1 MFTARGVAPRKGLR
15 ATPTPFRSNRGARPC
30 LLMALDRRG
39 LGADFDGLKCR
50 GLRAWI
56 MASARARGAGCR
68 FERTAGGVATARKES
83 ADVGR
88 HRQAWEARGRS
99 KHDVLACG

>member
-1 MFTARGVAPRKGLR
+1 MDVYREGGGPPGKAFARTLP
-15 ATPTPFRSNRGARPC
+15 PFRANRGARPC
-30 LLMALDRRG
+30 RLMALDRRG

-50 GLRAWI
+50 GLRAWGYGTG
-56 MASARARGAGCR
+56 ARSRRGRR

-88 HRQAWEARGRS
+88 HRQGVGSAGPI
-99 KHDVLACG
+99 KT